1 MRITAV
7 VELPFSVWK
16 PIELESCQVYEVF
29 RDGSNHKVTGDH
41 VQVHDSVR
49 VDGEWKRVISFQ

>member
-7 VELPFSVWK
+7 VELPFSVWQ
-16 PIELESCQVYEVF
+16 PIELRSGQVYEVY
-29 RDGSNHKVTGDH
+29 RNGSNYEVTGDH

-49 VDGEWKRVISFQ
+49 VDEEWKRVISFQ